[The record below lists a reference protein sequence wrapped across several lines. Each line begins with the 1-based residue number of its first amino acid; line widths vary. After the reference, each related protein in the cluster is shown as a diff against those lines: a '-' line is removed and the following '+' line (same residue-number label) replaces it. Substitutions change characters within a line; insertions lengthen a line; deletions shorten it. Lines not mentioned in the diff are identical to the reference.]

1 MNFDYTPLVQA
12 VRTHT
17 RRSVIEEARKIVD
30 ASYNFWNNV
39 VPMDE
44 HSKILIDVGSLI
56 SQRGIDITELSKK
69 ESVMKTF
76 VITAGHSNT
85 DPGAVAFGRKEADI
99 AVDMRNMVAH
109 YLIAAGHTVI
119 TDGDARDNKSL
130 NEAVKLIPKGIVA
143 IEFHCNAA
151 TPAAKGVELLAA
163 TKHKAISKQIA
174 SAIAVVLETTIRGE
188 DGWKPENSGQHS
200 RLAYVQGGG
209 IICELFFITNATEL
223 AAWDA
228 KKWLCAKAVAQALM
242 DYYV

>member
-12 VRTHT
+12 VRTRT
-17 RRSVIEEARKIVD
+17 RKACIDEARKIVD

-130 NEAVKLIPKGIVA
+130 NEAVKLIPKGVVA

-174 SAIAVVLETTIRGE
+174 KAIAGVLETTIRGE

-209 IICELFFITNATEL
+209 IICETFFITNATEL

>member
-12 VRTHT
+12 VRTRT
-17 RRSVIEEARKIVD
+17 RKACIDEARKIVD

-56 SQRGIDITELSKK
+56 SQRGINITELSKK

-130 NEAVKLIPKGIVA
+130 NEAVKLIPKGVVA
-143 IEFHCNAA
+143 VEFHCNAA

-174 SAIAVVLETTIRGE
+174 KAIAGVLKTTIRGE

-209 IICELFFITNATEL
+209 IICETFFITNATEL

>member
-12 VRTHT
+12 VRTRT

-130 NEAVKLIPKGIVA
+130 NEAVKLIPKGVVA

-174 SAIAVVLETTIRGE
+174 SAIAGVLKTSIRGE

-209 IICELFFITNATEL
+209 IICETFFITNATEL

>member
-1 MNFDYTPLVQA
+1 MNFDFAPLEQA
-12 VRTHT
+12 VRTQT
-17 RRSVIEEARKIVD
+17 RQIVINEARKVLDKSLKYWLSVD
-30 ASYNFWNNV
+30 
-39 VPMDE
+39 PMEE
-44 HSKILIDVGSLI
+44 HALNGDRVIDLI
-56 SQRGIDITELSKK
+56 SQRSIDITELSKK
-69 ESVMKTF
+69 EPVMKTF

-109 YLIAAGHTVI
+109 YLTAAGHKVV
-119 TDGDARDNKSL
+119 TDGEARDNQSL
-130 NEAVKLIPKGIVA
+130 TNSVKLIPQGVVA
-143 IEFHCNAA
+143 VEFHCNAA

-163 TKHKAISKQIA
+163 TKHKPISKQIA
-174 SAIAVVLETTIRGE
+174 KAIAGVLDTTIRGE

-209 IICELFFITNATEL
+209 IICETFFITNATEL

-228 KKWLCAKAVAQALM
+228 RKWLVAKAVAQALM

>member
-12 VRTHT
+12 VRTRT

-130 NEAVKLIPKGIVA
+130 NEAVKLIPKGVVA

-174 SAIAVVLETTIRGE
+174 SAIAGVLETSIRGE

-209 IICELFFITNATEL
+209 IICETFFITNATEL

>member
-130 NEAVKLIPKGIVA
+130 NEAVKLIPKGVVA

-174 SAIAVVLETTIRGE
+174 SAIAGVLETSIRGE

-209 IICELFFITNATEL
+209 IICETFFITNATEL

>member
-12 VRTHT
+12 VRTRT

-39 VPMDE
+39 VPIDE

-130 NEAVKLIPKGIVA
+130 NEAVKLIPKGVVA

-174 SAIAVVLETTIRGE
+174 SAIAGVLETSIRGE

-209 IICELFFITNATEL
+209 IICETFFITNATEL

>member
-1 MNFDYTPLVQA
+1 MNFDYTALVQA
-12 VRTHT
+12 VRTQT
-17 RRSVIEEARKIVD
+17 RQRCIDEARKIVN

-44 HSKILIDVGSLI
+44 HSKVLIDVGSLI

-109 YLIAAGHTVI
+109 YLTAAGHTVI
-119 TDGDARDNKSL
+119 TDGDRRDNKSL
-130 NEAVKLIPKGIVA
+130 NEAVKLIPKGVVA
-143 IEFHCNAA
+143 VEFHCNAA

-163 TKHKAISKQIA
+163 EKHKAISKQIA
-174 SAIAVVLETTIRGE
+174 SAIAKVLETTIRGE
-188 DGWKPENSGQHS
+188 GGWKPENSGQHS

-209 IICELFFITNATEL
+209 IICETFFITNATEL

>member
-12 VRTHT
+12 VRTRT

-174 SAIAVVLETTIRGE
+174 KAIAGVLKTTIRGE

-209 IICELFFITNATEL
+209 IICETFFITNATEL

>member
-1 MNFDYTPLVQA
+1 MKFDYTPLVQA
-12 VRTHT
+12 VRTRT
-17 RRSVIEEARKIVD
+17 RQACINEAQKIVD

-44 HSKILIDVGSLI
+44 HSKVLIDVGSLI

-130 NEAVKLIPKGIVA
+130 NEAVKLIPKGVVA
-143 IEFHCNAA
+143 VEFHCNAA

-174 SAIAVVLETTIRGE
+174 KAIAGVLETSIRGE

-209 IICELFFITNATEL
+209 IICETFFITNATEL

>member
-12 VRTHT
+12 VRTCT

-174 SAIAVVLETTIRGE
+174 SAIAGVLETSIRGE

-209 IICELFFITNATEL
+209 IICETFFITNATEL

>member
-12 VRTHT
+12 VRTRT

-130 NEAVKLIPKGIVA
+130 NEAVKLIPKGVVA
-143 IEFHCNAA
+143 VEFHCNAA

-174 SAIAVVLETTIRGE
+174 KAIAGVLKTTIRGE

-209 IICELFFITNATEL
+209 IICETFFITNATEL

>member
-12 VRTHT
+12 VRTRT
-17 RRSVIEEARKIVD
+17 RKACIDEARKIVD

-130 NEAVKLIPKGIVA
+130 NEAVKLIPKGVVA

-174 SAIAVVLETTIRGE
+174 KAIAGVLKTTIRGE

-209 IICELFFITNATEL
+209 IICETFFITNATEL

>member
-1 MNFDYTPLVQA
+1 MKFDFTPLEQA
-12 VRTHT
+12 VRTQP
-17 RRSVIEEARKIVD
+17 RQSVINEARKVLQ
-30 ASYNFWNNV
+30 ASYDYWTTVDTV
-39 VPMDE
+39 VE
-44 HSKILIDVGSLI
+44 HGKNGDRVLGLI

-109 YLIAAGHTVI
+109 YLIAAGHTVV
-119 TDGDARDNKSL
+119 TDGDVRDNQSL
-130 NEAVKLIPKGIVA
+130 TNAVKLIPKGVVA
-143 IEFHCNAA
+143 VEFHCNAA

-163 TKHKAISKQIA
+163 TKHKPISKQIA
-174 SAIAVVLETTIRGE
+174 KAIAGVLETTIRGE

-228 KKWLCAKAVAQALM
+228 KKWLCAKAVAQALI
-242 DYYV
+242 DYYG

>member
-12 VRTHT
+12 VRTRT

-30 ASYNFWNNV
+30 ASYIFWNNV

-130 NEAVKLIPKGIVA
+130 NEAVKLIPKGVVA
-143 IEFHCNAA
+143 VEFHCNAA

-174 SAIAVVLETTIRGE
+174 SAIAGVLETSIRGE

-209 IICELFFITNATEL
+209 IICETFFITNATEL
-223 AAWDA
+223 AVWDA